1 MKQEHK
7 MMISA
12 FGYSIGHV
20 EKEDENNIIFYQ
32 SMDDA
37 FHRSFKV
44 AKFYEEKNTIEV
56 YDHEENLLENIRLPK
71 QK

>member
-20 EKEDENNIIFYQ
+20 EKEDENTMVFYQ
-32 SMDDA
+32 CMDDA

-44 AKFYEEKNTIEV
+44 AKFDEEKNIIEM
-56 YDHEENLLENIRLPK
+56 YDHEESLLENIRLPK
-71 QK
+71 QR